1 MPKTRERMNDEQFEI
16 FRQNLT
22 SLRKDAGLTAKELC
36 EMIGISHSYI
46 SNIENGRDKPSLALA
61 EKIADAFGL
70 PLKDMY
76 ISERDRKR
84 EARRAYGRSLMK
96 KRMNKGLTLSTVAGA
111 LGTTVAVYKE
121 VEAGD
126 CSVSDSWKRTLAV
139 LYGED
144 KPAPVKEEPKKV
156 EPTATIPDEIVD
168 VILKHVTDLNVS
180 TDIQKRVVRYF
191 SEVELAN
198 RERRLFG

>member
-1 MPKTRERMNDEQFEI
+1 MPRERMNDEQFEH
-16 FRQNLT
+16 FRQNLA
-22 SLRKDAGLTAKELC
+22 SLRKDAGLTAGELC
-36 EMIGISHSYI
+36 QLVGVSHSYV

-61 EKIADAFGL
+61 EKFADAFGL

-76 ISERDRKR
+76 VSERDRKR

-96 KRMNKGLTLSTVAGA
+96 KRMSKGLSLSAVAGA

-126 CSVSDSWKRTLAV
+126 CTVSDSWKKTLEAM
-139 LYGED
+139 LDEK
-144 KPAPVKEEPKKV
+144 KPEPIKAEPKKV
-156 EPTATIPDEIVD
+156 GAEAVAIPDEIVD
-168 VILKHVTDLNVS
+168 VILKHITDLNVS
-180 TDIQKRVVRYF
+180 VDIQKRVFRYF
-191 SEVELAN
+191 SEIELAN

>member
-1 MPKTRERMNDEQFEI
+1 MPRERMNGEQYEN
-16 FRQNLT
+16 FRQNLK
-22 SLRKDAGLTAKELC
+22 SLRTDSGLSAAELC
-36 EMIGISHSYI
+36 EMLGVSHSYVY
-46 SNIENGRDKPSLALA
+46 NIENGRDRPSLELA
-61 EKIADAFGL
+61 EKIADTFGL

-96 KRMNKGLTLSTVAGA
+96 KRMSKGLTLSTVAGA

-126 CSVSDSWKRTLAV
+126 CSVSDSWKKTLEV
-139 LYGED
+139 MLGD
-144 KPAPVKEEPKKV
+144 SKPEPVKEEPKKV
-156 EPTATIPDEIVD
+156 EPTVTIPDEIVD
-168 VILKHVTDLNVS
+168 VILKHVKDLNVS
-180 TDIQKRVVRYF
+180 TDIQKRVFRYF